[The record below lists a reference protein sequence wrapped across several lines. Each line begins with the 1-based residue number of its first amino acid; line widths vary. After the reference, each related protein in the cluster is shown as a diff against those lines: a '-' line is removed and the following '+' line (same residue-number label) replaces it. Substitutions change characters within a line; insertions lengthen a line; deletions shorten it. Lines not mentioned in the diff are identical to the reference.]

1 MVSKLQAFGDLDA
14 DAVGGFGGGGLE
26 VEEEIA
32 HEPPYQGNGGIVHG
46 GGMQRLPDSTV
57 TKHEMIGPSTGA
69 FPYNP

>member
-1 MVSKLQAFGDLDA
+1 MDGFG
-14 DAVGGFGGGGLE
+14 GGGGLE

-32 HEPPYQGNGGIVHG
+32 HEPSYQGNGGIVLHG